1 MAVRSF
7 KRKFSRKKGPASTE
21 MSLNITSMADIF
33 TILLVFLLKSY
44 AVGALE
50 VQPSRGLKVPVAL
63 HSDTAEDRLKVEI
76 AEASVQVDGD
86 SVVTLKDFE
95 PSQGAD
101 ALQPLAQALVDKR
114 ASLTESSQGK
124 LLVIADSRAPYSTLE
139 RVLKTAA
146 QQGFGDLKLAVVRAD

>member
-1 MAVRSF
+1 MATRTF
-7 KRKFSRKKGPASTE
+7 KRKFARKKGPSSTE

-50 VQPSRGLKVPVAL
+50 VQPSRGLKVPVAI

-76 AEASVQVDGD
+76 AETSVQVDGD

-95 PSQGAD
+95 PAQGSEAMG
-101 ALQPLAQALVDKR
+101 PLAQALVDKR
-114 ASLTESSQGK
+114 ASLAESSQGK